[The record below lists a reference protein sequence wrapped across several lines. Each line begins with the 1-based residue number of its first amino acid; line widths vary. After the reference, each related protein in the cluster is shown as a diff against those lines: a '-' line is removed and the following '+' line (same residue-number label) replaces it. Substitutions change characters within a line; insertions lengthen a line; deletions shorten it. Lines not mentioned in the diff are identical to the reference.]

1 MPSEGWTILI
11 WVLAFYKMCWL
22 LSGCAATANAVSTSQ
37 SQSQPQGTGLGSDLD
52 RGLRLLKQKRYH
64 QAAPWLQQAI
74 VVDPDSA
81 TAHAALGW
89 AYYNLGQFKSA
100 LAEAEIVI
108 DLEPDHPDLPLLI
121 RYLRQ
126 HR

>member
-1 MPSEGWTILI
+1 MPSEGWATLI
-11 WVLAFYKMCWL
+11 WVLTFCEMCWL
-22 LSGCAATANAVSTSQ
+22 LSGCAATINAVPSSQ
-37 SQSQPQGTGLGSDLD
+37 SQSQERNLGSDLD

-64 QAAPWLQQAI
+64 QAVSWLQQAI

-108 DLEPDHPDLPLLI
+108 SLEPNHPDLPLLI
-121 RYLRQ
+121 RYLRR

>member
-1 MPSEGWTILI
+1 MSSKGWATLI
-11 WVLAFYKMCWL
+11 WVLTFYEICWL
-22 LSGCAATANAVSTSQ
+22 LSGCATTINAVSTSQ
-37 SQSQPQGTGLGSDLD
+37 SQGIDLGSDLD

-64 QAAPWLQQAI
+64 QAVSWLQQAI

-108 DLEPDHPDLPLLI
+108 DLEPNHPDLPLLI
-121 RYLRQ
+121 QYLRQ

>member
-1 MPSEGWTILI
+1 MSSKGWATLI
-11 WVLAFYKMCWL
+11 WVLAFYEICWL
-22 LSGCAATANAVSTSQ
+22 LSGCATTINAVSTSQ
-37 SQSQPQGTGLGSDLD
+37 SQGIDLGSDLD

-64 QAAPWLQQAI
+64 QAVSWLQQAI
-74 VVDPDSA
+74 VMDPDSA

-108 DLEPDHPDLPLLI
+108 DLEPNHPDLPLLI

>member
-1 MPSEGWTILI
+1 MSSKGWATLI
-11 WVLAFYKMCWL
+11 WVLAFYEICWL
-22 LSGCAATANAVSTSQ
+22 LSGCATTINAVSTSQ
-37 SQSQPQGTGLGSDLD
+37 SQGIDLGSDLD

-64 QAAPWLQQAI
+64 QAVSWLQQAI

-108 DLEPDHPDLPLLI
+108 SLEPNHPDLPLLI
-121 RYLRQ
+121 RYLRR

>member
-1 MPSEGWTILI
+1 MSSKVWATLI
-11 WVLAFYKMCWL
+11 WVLTFYEICWL
-22 LSGCAATANAVSTSQ
+22 LSGCATTINAVSTSQ
-37 SQSQPQGTGLGSDLD
+37 SQGIDLGSDLD

-64 QAAPWLQQAI
+64 QAVSWLQQAI

-108 DLEPDHPDLPLLI
+108 DLEPNHPDLSLLI
-121 RYLRQ
+121 QYLWQ

>member
-1 MPSEGWTILI
+1 MSSKGWATLI
-11 WVLAFYKMCWL
+11 WVLAFYEICWL
-22 LSGCAATANAVSTSQ
+22 LSGCATTINAVSTSQ
-37 SQSQPQGTGLGSDLD
+37 SQGIDLGSDLD

-64 QAAPWLQQAI
+64 QAVSWLQQAI

-108 DLEPDHPDLPLLI
+108 DLEPNHPDLPLLI
-121 RYLRQ
+121 QYLRQ

>member
-1 MPSEGWTILI
+1 MSSKVWATLI
-11 WVLAFYKMCWL
+11 WVLTCYEICWL
-22 LSGCAATANAVSTSQ
+22 LSGCATTINAVSTSQ
-37 SQSQPQGTGLGSDLD
+37 SQGIDLGSDLD

-64 QAAPWLQQAI
+64 QAVSWLQQAI
-74 VVDPDSA
+74 VMDPDSA

-108 DLEPDHPDLPLLI
+108 DLEPNHPDLSLLI
-121 RYLRQ
+121 QYLWQ

>member
-1 MPSEGWTILI
+1 MSSKGWATLI
-11 WVLAFYKMCWL
+11 WVLAFYEICWL
-22 LSGCAATANAVSTSQ
+22 LSGCATTINAVSTSQ
-37 SQSQPQGTGLGSDLD
+37 SQGIDLGSDLD

-64 QAAPWLQQAI
+64 QAVSWLQQAI
-74 VVDPDSA
+74 VMDPDSA

-108 DLEPDHPDLPLLI
+108 SLEPNHPDLPLLI
-121 RYLRQ
+121 RYLRR

>member
-1 MPSEGWTILI
+1 MVKKLLKIIIIKFLRLLFTPFSQEI
-11 WVLAFYKMCWL
+11 YK
-22 LSGCAATANAVSTSQ
+22 TETSQ
-37 SQSQPQGTGLGSDLD
+37 SQSQGTDLGSDLD

-64 QAAPWLQQAI
+64 QAAPWLQQAL

-108 DLEPDHPDLPLLI
+108 DLEPNHPDLPLLI

>member
-11 WVLAFYKMCWL
+11 WVLAFYEMCWL

-37 SQSQPQGTGLGSDLD
+37 SQSQPQATGLGSDLD
-52 RGLRLLKQKRYH
+52 RAMRLLKQKGYH
-64 QAAPWLQQAI
+64 QAAQWLQQAI

>member
-1 MPSEGWTILI
+1 MSSKGWTTLI
-11 WVLAFYKMCWL
+11 WVLTFYEICWL
-22 LSGCAATANAVSTSQ
+22 LSGCATTINAVSTSQ
-37 SQSQPQGTGLGSDLD
+37 SQGIDLGSDLD

-64 QAAPWLQQAI
+64 QAVSWLQQAI

-108 DLEPDHPDLPLLI
+108 SLEPNHPDLPLLI
-121 RYLRQ
+121 RYLRR

>member
-1 MPSEGWTILI
+1 MSSKGWATLI
-11 WVLAFYKMCWL
+11 WVLAFYEICWL
-22 LSGCAATANAVSTSQ
+22 LSGCATTINAVSTSQ
-37 SQSQPQGTGLGSDLD
+37 SQGIDLGSDLD

-64 QAAPWLQQAI
+64 QAVSWLQQAI
-74 VVDPDSA
+74 VVDPYSA

-108 DLEPDHPDLPLLI
+108 SLEPNHPDLPLLI
-121 RYLRQ
+121 RYLRR

>member
-1 MPSEGWTILI
+1 MSSKGWTTLI
-11 WVLAFYKMCWL
+11 WVLTFYEICWL
-22 LSGCAATANAVSTSQ
+22 LSGCATTINAVSTSQ
-37 SQSQPQGTGLGSDLD
+37 SQGIDLGSDLD

-64 QAAPWLQQAI
+64 QAVSWLQQAI

-108 DLEPDHPDLPLLI
+108 DLEPNHPDLPLLI
-121 RYLRQ
+121 QYLRQ
-126 HR
+126 H